1 MLLGILGGV
10 AAVVVIFVIV
20 AATRPAAYHIE
31 RKIDVAA
38 SADAVFA
45 VLNDLQRFA
54 NVWVIFGEPWATID
68 PAMKKTFDGPTSG
81 VGQSVAWSGKSDVG
95 QGTLTIAESV
105 PAQRVGMKLE
115 FVKPMAS
122 KATHAFTLSPP
133 PSSPSSSS
141 PSSSSVT
148 WAMDGNHNFVGKA
161 FGIFVNMDKM
171 LGADMEKS
179 LARLKDAA
187 EGR

>member
-1 MLLGILGGV
+1 MLVGILGGV

-20 AATRPAAYHIE
+20 ASTRPAAYHVE
-31 RKIDVAA
+31 RAIDVAA
-38 SADAVFA
+38 PADAVFA

-54 NVWVIFGEPWATID
+54 GVWVIFGEPWATID
-68 PAMKKTFDGPTSG
+68 PAMKKTFDGPAAG

-95 QGTLTIAESV
+95 EGTLTIAESV
-105 PAQRVGMKLE
+105 PAQKVAMKLE

-122 KATHAFTLSPP
+122 KATHAFTLASTPAG
-133 PSSPSSSS
+133 
-141 PSSSSVT
+141 SSVT

-171 LGADMEKS
+171 LGADVEKS
-179 LARLKDAA
+179 LGRLKNAV
-187 EGR
+187 EGTPAP